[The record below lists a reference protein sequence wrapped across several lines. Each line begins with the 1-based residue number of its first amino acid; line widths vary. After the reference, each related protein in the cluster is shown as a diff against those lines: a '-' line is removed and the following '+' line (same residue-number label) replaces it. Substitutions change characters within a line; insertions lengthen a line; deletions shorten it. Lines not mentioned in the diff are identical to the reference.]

1 MILEEN
7 KRYLLQYEFAGNT
20 YKDVGTFVATV
31 LTPHY
36 FDVDCV
42 EYKFKVEGGHIVVK
56 ENEIIRRIVTTEEA
70 LAQYHWLKQNSKRNN
85 KIS

>member
-1 MILEEN
+1 MIPEED
-7 KRYLLQYEFAGNT
+7 KRYLLRYEFAGKT
-20 YKDVGTFVATV
+20 YEDVGTFVATV

-42 EYKFKVEGGHIVVK
+42 EYKFKVDGGHIVVK

-70 LAQYHWLKQNSKRNN
+70 LAQYHWLKKNSKRN
-85 KIS
+85 K

>member
-1 MILEEN
+1 MIPKED
-7 KRYLLQYEFAGNT
+7 KKYLLEYEFAGKI

-42 EYKFKVEGGHIVVK
+42 EYKFKVDGGHIVVK
-56 ENEIIRRIVTTEEA
+56 ENEIIRRYVTTEEA
-70 LAQYHWLKQNSKRNN
+70 LAQYNWLKENSKRN
-85 KIS
+85 K